1 MRSTDFPFA
10 VMPQRLQR
18 GGRPDYS
25 APSADVADLLDP
37 TDIVGRGRL
46 EARETSWRDKL
57 KDELAVRFG
66 RRNAE
71 QLLTLAD
78 FTPLAGAFVGN
89 EAALAVRKGKRGEA
103 AANVALA
110 ALPLPGAGKAAK
122 KVAAQAKAPLAVKPQ
137 GITAYHGSPYDFDR
151 FDISKIGTGEGA
163 QAYGHGLYFAENE
176 GVAREYREGLSRNAP
191 FVRELVIDGRK
202 LTTGTPEY
210 IAADL
215 AKIAA
220 RYKDDIIKD
229 YGSLSKWVKS
239 DLAARG
245 RQDAAKILRMFN
257 KIDGASVGE
266 KNLAG
271 RMYQVRINA
280 NPADFLD
287 YDAPLSGQSEKVR
300 SSLSA
305 LMGPKADQ
313 MTGQEVYQKLS
324 AFDPMVEVARKQ
336 GASAP
341 DMLPVIFPN
350 ASKAEIERAISAA
363 SVQKPGD
370 VVASSMLT
378 EAGIPGIKYLD
389 QGSRTAGDGSRN
401 YVVFDDK
408 LISILKRYGW
418 APGMAIPAAAMEE
431 YEAEQEL
438 ARGGFAVKKGR

>member
-25 APSADVADLLDP
+25 APSAALAAVRADD
-37 TDIVGRGRL
+37 DQQFGGIS
-46 EARETSWRDKL
+46 ARDTSVRDQIKDKL
-57 KDELAVRFG
+57 AVIVG
-66 RRNAE
+66 RRNANKLMGVAE
-71 QLLTLAD
+71 I
-78 FTPLAGAFVGN
+78 AGADAPLMLDEARLAYREGRPG
-89 EAALAVRKGKRGEA
+89 EAAATAALAV
-103 AANVALA
+103 
-110 ALPLPGAGKAAK
+110 LPIPGAAK
-122 KVAAQAKAPLAVKPQ
+122 KGIKAAAKGAKSLAVKPR

-418 APGMAIPAAAMEE
+418 APGMAIPATAMAE

>member
-25 APSADVADLLDP
+25 APSAALAAVRADD
-37 TDIVGRGRL
+37 DQQFGGIS
-46 EARETSWRDKL
+46 ARDTSVRDQIKDKL
-57 KDELAVRFG
+57 AVIVG
-66 RRNAE
+66 RRNANKLMGVAE
-71 QLLTLAD
+71 I
-78 FTPLAGAFVGN
+78 AGADAPLMLDEARLAYREGRPG
-89 EAALAVRKGKRGEA
+89 EAAATAALAV
-103 AANVALA
+103 
-110 ALPLPGAGKAAK
+110 LPIPGAAK
-122 KVAAQAKAPLAVKPQ
+122 KGIKAAAKGAKSLAVKPR

-418 APGMAIPAAAMEE
+418 APGMAIPAAAMAE

>member
-25 APSADVADLLDP
+25 APSAALAAVRADD
-37 TDIVGRGRL
+37 DQQFGGIS
-46 EARETSWRDKL
+46 ARDTSVRDQI
-57 KDELAVRFG
+57 KDKLAVRFG

-71 QLLTLAD
+71 QMMQVLD

-89 EAALAVRKGKRGEA
+89 EAALAVRGGKRGEA
-103 AANVALA
+103 VANVALA

-163 QAYGHGLYFAENE
+163 QAYGRGLYFAENE

-215 AKIAA
+215 AKLAA

-239 DLAARG
+239 DLAAAG

-271 RMYQVRINA
+271 RMYQVRIDA
-280 NPADFLD
+280 DPADFLD
-287 YDAPLSGQSEKVR
+287 YDAPLSGQPQRVR
-300 SSLSA
+300 E
-305 LMGPKADQ
+305 G
-313 MTGQEVYQKLS
+313 
-324 AFDPMVEVARKQ
+324 VARAMSR
-336 GASAP
+336 GDETLGDLFGDLS
-341 DMLPVIFPN
+341 DPN
-350 ASKAEIERAISAA
+350 AMQLAGLFPKSSGAQVYNTITASDRVAA
-363 SVQKPGD
+363 TQ
-370 VVASSMLT
+370 ALR

-408 LISILKRYGW
+408 LISILKKYGW
-418 APGMAIPAAAMEE
+418 VPGMAIPAAAMAE